1 MIDLPSRIARLDKLT
16 CALHREMLTIRQ
28 ANAPLL
34 YLERQAYLKAL
45 DGAARGLET
54 ARIVL
59 VKARQRID
67 ATGK

>member
-1 MIDLPSRIARLDKLT
+1 MKNLTSRITPLDALT
-16 CALHREMLTIRQ
+16 RALRREILTIRQ

-34 YLERQAYLKAL
+34 YLERIAYLKAL
-45 DGAARGLET
+45 DSAASGLET

-67 ATGK
+67 TTGM